1 MATRW
6 SKKSNNN
13 INNSAPTTLFSN
25 VLSPR
30 QLANKTITLGYKKLD
45 RDSKRQRPQYN
56 FRIHVLINNTIAKAE
71 NVLNKRTQRTNRRVM
86 AAEEESEEDF
96 IHMIKT
102 NHEANRTLKT
112 TTTTTTTI
120 NKADNHSPLRS
131 CSSSSLAAKD
141 QHPSLSSSSAVIVSS
156 TSLSIKTTK
165 DDINEDTND
174 HPMTE
179 EPSCQHH
186 HSSISIGAS
195 SLSHDCKPIVIQSV
209 TTPIES
215 II

>member
-13 INNSAPTTLFSN
+13 NNSAPTTLFSN

-30 QLANKTITLGYKKLD
+30 QLANKTITLGYKKLNQ
-45 RDSKRQRPQYN
+45 DSKRQRPQYN

-71 NVLNKRTQRTNRRVM
+71 NVLNKRTKRTNRRVM
-86 AAEEESEEDF
+86 AAEEESEEEDF
-96 IHMIKT
+96 IHMIKR
-102 NHEANRTLKT
+102 NHETNRTLKT
-112 TTTTTTTI
+112 ITTI
-120 NKADNHSPLRS
+120 HKEDNHSPLRS
-131 CSSSSLAAKD
+131 CSSSSLTTTKD
-141 QHPSLSSSSAVIVSS
+141 QHQSSSAVIVS
-156 TSLSIKTTK
+156 TSLSIKTNK
-165 DDINEDTND
+165 NDINDRKLHEDTTDD
-174 HPMTE
+174 HPVTKE
-179 EPSCQHH
+179 SSCHN
-186 HSSISIGAS
+186 HSSISIGASS